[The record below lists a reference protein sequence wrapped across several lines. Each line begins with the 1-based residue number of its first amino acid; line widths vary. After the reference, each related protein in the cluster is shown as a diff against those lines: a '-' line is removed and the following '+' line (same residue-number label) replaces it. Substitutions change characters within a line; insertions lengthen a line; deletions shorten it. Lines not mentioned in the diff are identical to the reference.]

1 MIMNKLNI
9 MFKKSILS
17 IFAVVLSFNVSA
29 QAYFAYIKNGEK
41 AYVAKD
47 YKTAL
52 EELTKV
58 IEAKA
63 DHDKAWNLRG
73 LCFEETNSLDRAF
86 TDLKK
91 ATELKPKEAQ
101 YQFDLGRVLYKL
113 QKYEESAIAFGEAAN
128 NDKKMTVAFEHKAL
142 SYIAIKKFKE
152 AVEATEGALGVNK
165 TSNLYYI
172 KGIAQDSLMDY
183 QNASYSFNRA
193 IFYSNKNIQAHLG
206 AAFTF
211 SKLND
216 YNKAME
222 SMNKALAIDA
232 NNIEALLVRAQI
244 NLEHKN
250 ATNAI
255 DDLTKI
261 ITLNPNESKYFV
273 HRGNVYQDISQH
285 QNAIADY
292 TKAILLDKNDYK
304 IFYQRAK
311 AYEALLDF
319 KSAVKDYEAI
329 KKIAPYDGSALKMLD
344 DAKKRLYELNKESNN
359 PKLVMLDPIS
369 PKEGVLHMP
378 KGLDRYTFKGQINDE
393 SLIEFIKINGKDVAF
408 NKDTLNPL
416 FEVEMALP
424 ENKEISISAFD
435 IYQNGETWIMKIIE
449 TEVEGPVVKLIAP
462 YASDNGM
469 VYLDV
474 ESPTLYIEGIL
485 NDESL
490 IKKIMIDGAVA
501 SFQTEELN
509 PKFSAN
515 INIANKDNF
524 KVIAEDIY
532 GNSTEKVFTIN
543 RENVALL
550 ADNPMGKTWVVFI
563 ENSDYKN
570 FASLDGPAKDVT
582 MMKSAF
588 AKYKVN
594 NVIHK
599 SNMTKAQLEKFF
611 SIELRDLVRSN
622 QVNSILVWYAGHGKF
637 INESGYWI
645 PIDAKRDEEFTYFN
659 INNLKA
665 AMQSYSKYITHTL
678 VITDACESGPS
689 FYQAMRSTPKEK
701 NCNDWQATKFKSSQ
715 VFSSAGYELAVDN
728 SQFTKTFANTL
739 VANPDACIPI
749 ETIVNKVSS
758 AVAKSGAAQK
768 PKFGKIA
775 GLEDEDGTF
784 FFIKK

>member
-1 MIMNKLNI
+1 ML
-9 MFKKSILS
+9 KKAILS
-17 IFAVVLSFNVSA
+17 TFAVVLSFNLSA

-41 AYVAKD
+41 AYAAKD

-73 LCFEETNSLDRAF
+73 LCFEETNSLDRAVS
-86 TDLKK
+86 DLKK
-91 ATELKPKEAQ
+91 ATEIKPKEAQ
-101 YQFDLGRVLYKL
+101 YQFDLGRVLFKME
-113 QKYEESAIAFGEAAN
+113 KYEEAAVAFGEAAS
-128 NDKKMTVAFEHKAL
+128 NDKKMAVAFENKAL
-142 SYIAIKKFKE
+142 SLIAVKKFKE
-152 AVEATEGALGVNK
+152 AVESTDGALGTSK
-165 TSNLYYI
+165 TSSLYYI

-193 IFYSNKNIQAHLG
+193 VFYDSKNTKAHLG
-206 AAFTF
+206 AAYTF
-211 SKLND
+211 AKQNEYD
-216 YNKAME
+216 KAMA
-222 SMNKALAIDA
+222 SMDKALALDA
-232 NNIEALLVRAQI
+232 NSVEALLVRVNI

-250 ATNAI
+250 ATKAV

-261 ITLNPNESKYFV
+261 ITLNPEDAKYYV
-273 HRGNVYQDISQH
+273 LRGDVYQSINQH
-285 QNAIADY
+285 PNAVADY
-292 TKAILLDKNDYK
+292 SKAIQLNKNDYF
-304 IFYQRAK
+304 IYYQRAK
-311 AYEALLDF
+311 AYEATLDF

-329 KKIAPYDGSALKMLD
+329 KKLAPYDGSALRLLD
-344 DAKKRLYELNKESNN
+344 EAKKRLYELNKESNN
-359 PKLVMLDPIS
+359 PQLVILEPTLS
-369 PKEGVLHMP
+369 KNGELQMP
-378 KGLDRYTFKGQINDE
+378 KGVEKFNLKGQVKDE
-393 SLIEFIKINGKDVAF
+393 STIEFIKVNGKDASF
-408 NKDTLNPL
+408 NKDTINPSFE
-416 FEVEMALP
+416 FEVSL
-424 ENKEISISAFD
+424 ENKEVSISVFD
-435 IYQNGETWIMKIIE
+435 IYQNGETWNYKILE
-449 TEVEGPVVKLIAP
+449 TEVKAPEVKLLAP

-469 VYLDV
+469 IYLDV

-485 NDESL
+485 TDESL
-490 IKKIMIDGAVA
+490 ISKIMIDGTVA
-501 SFQTEELN
+501 SFQTDELN
-509 PKFSAN
+509 PKFSAT

-524 KVIAEDIY
+524 KVSAEDIY
-532 GNSTEKVFTIN
+532 GNAIEKTFTIN
-543 RENVALL
+543 RENIALL

-599 SNMTKAQLEKFF
+599 SNMSKAQLEKFF

-622 QVNSILVWYAGHGKF
+622 QVNSVLVWYAGHGKF

-645 PIDAKRDEEFTYFN
+645 PVDAKRDEEFTYFN

-689 FYQAMRSTPKEK
+689 FYQAMRATPKEK

-739 VANPDACIPI
+739 SANPDACIPI

-758 AVAKSGAAQK
+758 AVAKSGASQK

>member
-1 MIMNKLNI
+1 ML
-9 MFKKSILS
+9 KKSILS
-17 IFAVVLSFNVSA
+17 IFAVVLSINLSA

-41 AYVAKD
+41 AYAAKD

-73 LCFEETNSLDRAF
+73 LCFEETNSLDRAVS
-86 TDLKK
+86 DLKK
-91 ATELKPKEAQ
+91 ATELKPKEAT
-101 YQFDLGRVLYKL
+101 YQFDLGRVLFKME
-113 QKYEESAIAFGEAAN
+113 KYEEAANAYGEAAN
-128 NDKKMTVAFEHKAL
+128 NDKKMTAAFENKAL
-142 SYIAIKKFKE
+142 SLIAIKKYKE
-152 AVEATEGALGVNK
+152 AVEATDGALGTSK

-172 KGIAQDSLMDY
+172 KGVAQDSLMDY

-193 IFYSNKNIQAHLG
+193 VFYDSKNVKAHLG

-211 SKLND
+211 AKQNEYD
-216 YNKAME
+216 KAMA
-222 SMNKALAIDA
+222 SMDKALALDA
-232 NNIEALLVRAQI
+232 NNVEALLVRVNI

-250 ATNAI
+250 ATKAV

-261 ITLNPNESKYFV
+261 ITLNPEITKYYV
-273 HRGNVYQDISQH
+273 LRGDVYQVINQH
-285 QNAIADY
+285 PNAIADY
-292 TKAILLDKNDYK
+292 SKAIQMNKEDYT
-304 IFYQRAK
+304 IYFQRAK
-311 AYEALLDF
+311 AHESVLDF
-319 KSAVKDYEAI
+319 KSATKDYESI
-329 KKIAPYDGSALKMLD
+329 KKLAPYDGSALKLLD
-344 DAKKRLYELNKESNN
+344 EAKKRLYELNKESNN
-359 PKLVMLDPIS
+359 PKLVMIDPIS
-369 PKEGVLHMP
+369 PKSGELQMA
-378 KGLDRYTFKGQINDE
+378 KGLDRYTFKGKITDE
-393 SLIEFIKINGKDVAF
+393 SQIEFIKINGKDVPF
-408 NKDTLNPL
+408 EKDSLNPV
-416 FEVEMALP
+416 FELEMAIP
-424 ENKEISISAFD
+424 SSKEITISAFD
-435 IYQNGETWIMKIIE
+435 IYQNGETWVMKISE
-449 TEVEGPVVKLIAP
+449 TEVDAPVVKLIAP

-469 VYLDV
+469 IFLDA
-474 ESPTLYIEGIL
+474 ESPTLYVEGVL

-490 IKKIMIDGAVA
+490 ISKIMIEGTVA
-501 SFQTEELN
+501 SYQTDELN
-509 PKFSAN
+509 PKFSAT

-524 KVIAEDIY
+524 KVVAEDIF
-532 GNSTEKVFTIN
+532 GNKIEKTFTIN

-550 ADNPMGKTWVVFI
+550 ADNPMGKTWVIFI
-563 ENSDYKN
+563 ENSNYKN

-622 QVNSILVWYAGHGKF
+622 QVNSVLVWYAGHGKF

-645 PIDAKRDEEFTYFN
+645 PVDAKRDEEFTYFN

-689 FYQAMRSTPKEK
+689 FYQAMRATPKEK

-758 AVAKSGAAQK
+758 AVEKSGASQK

>member
-1 MIMNKLNI
+1 ML
-9 MFKKSILS
+9 KKAILS
-17 IFAVVLSFNVSA
+17 TFAVVLSFNLSA

-41 AYVAKD
+41 AYAAKD

-73 LCFEETNSLDRAF
+73 LCFEETNSLDRAVS
-86 TDLKK
+86 DLKK
-91 ATELKPKEAQ
+91 ATEIKPKEAQ
-101 YQFDLGRVLYKL
+101 YQFDLGRVLFKME
-113 QKYEESAIAFGEAAN
+113 KYEEAAVAFGEAAS
-128 NDKKMTVAFEHKAL
+128 NDKKMAVAFENKAL
-142 SYIAIKKFKE
+142 SLIAVKKFKE
-152 AVEATEGALGVNK
+152 AVESTDGALGTSK
-165 TSNLYYI
+165 TSSLYYI

-193 IFYSNKNIQAHLG
+193 VFYDSKNTKAHLG
-206 AAFTF
+206 AAYTF
-211 SKLND
+211 AKQNEYD
-216 YNKAME
+216 KAMA
-222 SMNKALAIDA
+222 SMDKALALDA
-232 NNIEALLVRAQI
+232 NSVEALLVRVNI

-250 ATNAI
+250 ATKAV

-261 ITLNPNESKYFV
+261 ITINPEDAKYYV
-273 HRGNVYQDISQH
+273 LRGDVYQSINQH
-285 QNAIADY
+285 PNAVADY
-292 TKAILLDKNDYK
+292 SKAIQLNKNDYL
-304 IFYQRAK
+304 IYYQRAK
-311 AYEALLDF
+311 AYEATLDF

-329 KKIAPYDGSALKMLD
+329 KKLAPYDGSALRLLD
-344 DAKKRLYELNKESNN
+344 EAKKRLYELNKESNN
-359 PKLVMLDPIS
+359 PQLVILEPTLS
-369 PKEGVLHMP
+369 KNGELQMP
-378 KGLDRYTFKGQINDE
+378 KGVEKFNLKGQVKDE
-393 SLIEFIKINGKDVAF
+393 STIEFIKVNGKDASF
-408 NKDTLNPL
+408 NKDTINPSFE
-416 FEVEMALP
+416 FEVSL
-424 ENKEISISAFD
+424 ENKEVSISVFD
-435 IYQNGETWIMKIIE
+435 IYQNGETWNYKILE
-449 TEVEGPVVKLIAP
+449 TEVKAPEVKLLAP

-469 VYLDV
+469 IYLDV
-474 ESPTLYIEGIL
+474 ESPTLYVEGIL
-485 NDESL
+485 TDESL
-490 IKKIMIDGAVA
+490 ISKIMIEGTVA
-501 SFQTEELN
+501 SFQPDELN
-509 PKFSAN
+509 PKFSAT

-532 GNSTEKVFTIN
+532 GNKVEKTFTIN
-543 RENVALL
+543 KENIALL

-599 SNMTKAQLEKFF
+599 SNMSKAQLEKFF

-622 QVNSILVWYAGHGKF
+622 QVNSVLVWYAGHGKF

-645 PIDAKRDEEFTYFN
+645 PVDAKRDEEFTYFN

-689 FYQAMRSTPKEK
+689 FYQAMRDTPKEK

-739 VANPDACIPI
+739 SANPDACIPI

-758 AVAKSGAAQK
+758 AVAKSGASQK

>member
-1 MIMNKLNI
+1 ML
-9 MFKKSILS
+9 KKAILS
-17 IFAVVLSFNVSA
+17 TFAVVLSFNLSA

-41 AYVAKD
+41 AYAAKD
-47 YKTAL
+47 YKTAI
-52 EELTKV
+52 EEFTKV

-73 LCFEETNSLDRAF
+73 LCFEETNSLDRAVS
-86 TDLKK
+86 DLKK
-91 ATELKPKEAQ
+91 ATEIKPKEAQ
-101 YQFDLGRVLYKL
+101 YQFDLGRVLFKME
-113 QKYEESAIAFGEAAN
+113 KYEEAAVAFGEAAS
-128 NDKKMTVAFEHKAL
+128 NDKKMAVAFENKAL
-142 SYIAIKKFKE
+142 SLIAVKKFKE
-152 AVEATEGALGVNK
+152 AVESTDGALGTSK

-193 IFYSNKNIQAHLG
+193 VFYDSKNTKAHLG
-206 AAFTF
+206 AAYTF
-211 SKLND
+211 AKQNEYD
-216 YNKAME
+216 RAMA
-222 SMNKALAIDA
+222 SMDKALALDA
-232 NNIEALLVRAQI
+232 NSVEALLVRVNI

-250 ATNAI
+250 ATKAV

-261 ITLNPNESKYFV
+261 ITLNPEDAKYYV
-273 HRGNVYQDISQH
+273 LRGDVYQSINQH
-285 QNAIADY
+285 PNAVADY
-292 TKAILLDKNDYK
+292 SKAIQLNKNDYF
-304 IFYQRAK
+304 IYYQRAK
-311 AYEALLDF
+311 AYEATLDF

-329 KKIAPYDGSALKMLD
+329 KKLAPYDGSALRLLD
-344 DAKKRLYELNKESNN
+344 EAKKRLYELNKESNN
-359 PKLVMLDPIS
+359 PQLVILEPTLS
-369 PKEGVLHMP
+369 KNGELQMP
-378 KGLDRYTFKGQINDE
+378 KGVEKFNLKGQVKDE
-393 SLIEFIKINGKDVAF
+393 STIEFIKVNGKDASF
-408 NKDTLNPL
+408 NKDTLNPSFE
-416 FEVEMALP
+416 FEVSL
-424 ENKEISISAFD
+424 ENKEVSISVFD
-435 IYQNGETWIMKIIE
+435 IYQNGETWNYKILE
-449 TEVEGPVVKLIAP
+449 TEVKAPEVKLLAP

-469 VYLDV
+469 IYLDV

-485 NDESL
+485 TDESL
-490 IKKIMIDGAVA
+490 ISKIMIDGTVA
-501 SFQTEELN
+501 SFQTDELN
-509 PKFSAN
+509 PKFSAT

-524 KVIAEDIY
+524 KVSAEDIY
-532 GNSTEKVFTIN
+532 GNAIEKTFTIN
-543 RENVALL
+543 RENIALL

-599 SNMTKAQLEKFF
+599 SNMSKAQLEKFF

-622 QVNSILVWYAGHGKF
+622 QVNSVLVWYAGHGKF

-645 PIDAKRDEEFTYFN
+645 PVDAKRDEEFTYFN

-689 FYQAMRSTPKEK
+689 FYQAMRATPKEK

-739 VANPDACIPI
+739 SANPDACIPI

-758 AVAKSGAAQK
+758 AVAKSGASQK

>member
-1 MIMNKLNI
+1 ML
-9 MFKKSILS
+9 KKVILS
-17 IFAVVLSFNVSA
+17 TFAVVLSFNLSA

-41 AYVAKD
+41 AYAAND
-47 YKTAL
+47 DTTAL
-52 EELTKV
+52 EELPKV
-58 IEAKA
+58 IDAKA
-63 DHDKAWNLRG
+63 DHDTAWNLRG
-73 LCFEETNSLDRAF
+73 LCFEETNSLDRAVS
-86 TDLKK
+86 DLKK
-91 ATELKPKEAQ
+91 ATEIKPNEAQ
-101 YQFDLGRVLYKL
+101 YQFDLGRVLFKME
-113 QKYEESAIAFGEAAN
+113 KYEEAAVAFGEAAN
-128 NDKKMTVAFEHKAL
+128 NDKKMAVAFENKAL
-142 SYIAIKKFKE
+142 SLIAVKKFKE
-152 AVEATEGALGVNK
+152 AVESTDGALGTSK

-193 IFYSNKNIQAHLG
+193 VFYDSKNTKAHLG
-206 AAFTF
+206 AAYTF
-211 SKLND
+211 AKQNEYD
-216 YNKAME
+216 KAMV
-222 SMNKALAIDA
+222 SMDKALALDA
-232 NNIEALLVRAQI
+232 NNVEALLVRVNI

-250 ATNAI
+250 ATKAV

-261 ITLNPNESKYFV
+261 ITLKPEDAKYYV
-273 HRGNVYQDISQH
+273 LRGDVYQSINQH
-285 QNAIADY
+285 PNAVADY
-292 TKAILLDKNDYK
+292 SKAIQLNKNDYF
-304 IFYQRAK
+304 IYYQRAK
-311 AYEALLDF
+311 AYEATLDF

-329 KKIAPYDGSALKMLD
+329 KKLAPYDGSALRLLD
-344 DAKKRLYELNKESNN
+344 EAKKRLYELNKESNN
-359 PKLVMLDPIS
+359 PQLVILEPTLS
-369 PKEGVLHMP
+369 KNGELQMP
-378 KGLDRYTFKGQINDE
+378 KGVEKFNLKGQVKDE
-393 SLIEFIKINGKDVAF
+393 STIEFIKVNGKDASF
-408 NKDTLNPL
+408 NKDTLNPSFE
-416 FEVEMALP
+416 FEVSLEK
-424 ENKEISISAFD
+424 KEVSISVFD
-435 IYQNGETWIMKIIE
+435 IYQNGETWNYKILE
-449 TEVEGPVVKLIAP
+449 TEVKAPEVKLLAP

-469 VYLDV
+469 IYLDV
-474 ESPTLYIEGIL
+474 ESPTLYVEGVL
-485 NDESL
+485 TDESL
-490 IKKIMIDGAVA
+490 ISKIMIEGTVA
-501 SFQTEELN
+501 SFQTDELN
-509 PKFSAN
+509 PKFSAT

-524 KVIAEDIY
+524 KISAEDIY
-532 GNSTEKVFTIN
+532 GNAIEKTFTIN
-543 RENVALL
+543 RENIALL

-570 FASLDGPAKDVT
+570 FASLDGPSKDVT

-599 SNMTKAQLEKFF
+599 SNMSKAQLEKFF

-622 QVNSILVWYAGHGKF
+622 QVNSVLVWYAGHGKF

-645 PIDAKRDEEFTYFN
+645 PVDAKRDEEFTYFN

-689 FYQAMRSTPKEK
+689 FYQAMRATPKEK

-739 VANPDACIPI
+739 SANPDACIPI

-758 AVAKSGAAQK
+758 AVAKSGASQK

>member
-1 MIMNKLNI
+1 ML
-9 MFKKSILS
+9 KKSILS
-17 IFAVVLSFNVSA
+17 IFAVVLSFNLSA

-41 AYVAKD
+41 AYAAKD

-73 LCFEETNSLDRAF
+73 LCFEETNSLDRAVS
-86 TDLKK
+86 DLKK
-91 ATELKPKEAQ
+91 ATEIKPKEAT
-101 YQFDLGRVLYKL
+101 YQFDLGRVLFKME
-113 QKYEESAIAFGEAAN
+113 KYEEAAVAFGEAAN
-128 NDKKMTVAFEHKAL
+128 NDKKMVVAFENKAL
-142 SYIAIKKFKE
+142 SLIAIKKFKE
-152 AVEATEGALGVNK
+152 AVEATDGALGSNK
-165 TSNLYYI
+165 TTNLYYI
-172 KGIAQDSLMDY
+172 KGLAQDSLMDY

-193 IFYSNKNIQAHLG
+193 VFYDSKNVKAHLG
-206 AAFTF
+206 AAYTF
-211 SKLND
+211 AKQNEYD
-216 YNKAME
+216 KAMA
-222 SMNKALAIDA
+222 SMDKALAIDA
-232 NNIEALLVRAQI
+232 NNVEALLVRVNI

-250 ATNAI
+250 ATKAV
-255 DDLTKI
+255 DDLTKV
-261 ITLNPNESKYFV
+261 ITLNPEDSKYYV
-273 HRGNVYQDISQH
+273 LRGDVYQSINQH
-285 QNAIADY
+285 PNAVADY
-292 TKAILLDKNDYK
+292 SKAIQLNKNDYL
-304 IFYQRAK
+304 IYYQRAK
-311 AYEALLDF
+311 AYEATLDY

-329 KKIAPYDGSALKMLD
+329 KKLAPYDGSALKLLD

-359 PKLVMLDPIS
+359 PQLVILEPILS
-369 PKEGVLHMP
+369 KNGELQMP
-378 KGLDRYTFKGQINDE
+378 KGIDRFNLKGQVKDE
-393 SLIEFIKINGKDVAF
+393 SNIEFIKVNGKDVSF
-408 NKDTLNPL
+408 NKDTINPSFE
-416 FEVEMALP
+416 FEVSLES
-424 ENKEISISAFD
+424 KEVSISVFD
-435 IYQNGETWIMKIIE
+435 IYQNGETWNYKILE
-449 TEVEGPVVKLIAP
+449 TEVKAPEVKLIAP

-469 VYLDV
+469 IYLDV
-474 ESPTLYIEGIL
+474 ESPTLYVEGIL
-485 NDESL
+485 TDESF
-490 IKKIMIDGAVA
+490 ISKIMIEGTVA
-501 SFQTEELN
+501 SFQPDELN
-509 PKFSAN
+509 PKFSAT

-524 KVIAEDIY
+524 KVVAEDIY
-532 GNSTEKVFTIN
+532 GNKVEKTFTIN
-543 RENVALL
+543 KENIALL

-599 SNMTKAQLEKFF
+599 SNMSKAQLEKFF

-622 QVNSILVWYAGHGKF
+622 QVNSVLVWYAGHGKF

-645 PIDAKRDEEFTYFN
+645 PVDAKRDEEFTYFN

-689 FYQAMRSTPKEK
+689 FYQAMRATPNEK

-739 VANPDACIPI
+739 SANPDACIPI

-758 AVAKSGAAQK
+758 AVAKSGASQK

>member
-1 MIMNKLNI
+1 
-9 MFKKSILS
+9 
-17 IFAVVLSFNVSA
+17 
-29 QAYFAYIKNGEK
+29 
-41 AYVAKD
+41 
-47 YKTAL
+47 
-52 EELTKV
+52 
-58 IEAKA
+58 
-63 DHDKAWNLRG
+63 
-73 LCFEETNSLDRAF
+73 
-86 TDLKK
+86 
-91 ATELKPKEAQ
+91 
-101 YQFDLGRVLYKL
+101 
-113 QKYEESAIAFGEAAN
+113 
-128 NDKKMTVAFEHKAL
+128 
-142 SYIAIKKFKE
+142 
-152 AVEATEGALGVNK
+152 
-165 TSNLYYI
+165 
-172 KGIAQDSLMDY
+172 
-183 QNASYSFNRA
+183 
-193 IFYSNKNIQAHLG
+193 
-206 AAFTF
+206 
-211 SKLND
+211 

-232 NNIEALLVRAQI
+232 NNIEALLVRVQI

-273 HRGNVYQDISQH
+273 HRGNVYQDINQH

-449 TEVEGPVVKLIAP
+449 TEVEEPVVKLIAP

-474 ESPTLYIEGIL
+474 ESPTLYVEGIL

>member
-1 MIMNKLNI
+1 ML
-9 MFKKSILS
+9 KKAILS
-17 IFAVVLSFNVSA
+17 TFAVVLSFNLSA

-41 AYVAKD
+41 AYAAKD

-73 LCFEETNSLDRAF
+73 LCFEETNSLDRAVS
-86 TDLKK
+86 DLKK
-91 ATELKPKEAQ
+91 ATEIKPKEAQ
-101 YQFDLGRVLYKL
+101 YQFDLGRVLFKME
-113 QKYEESAIAFGEAAN
+113 KYEEAAVAFGEAAS
-128 NDKKMTVAFEHKAL
+128 NDKKMAVAFENKAL
-142 SYIAIKKFKE
+142 SLIAVKKFKE
-152 AVEATEGALGVNK
+152 AVESTDGALGTSK
-165 TSNLYYI
+165 TSSLYYI

-193 IFYSNKNIQAHLG
+193 VFYDSKNTKAHLG
-206 AAFTF
+206 AAYTF
-211 SKLND
+211 AKQNEYD
-216 YNKAME
+216 KAMA
-222 SMNKALAIDA
+222 SIDKALALDA
-232 NNIEALLVRAQI
+232 NSVEALLVRVNI

-250 ATNAI
+250 ATKAV

-261 ITLNPNESKYFV
+261 ITLNPEDAKYYV
-273 HRGNVYQDISQH
+273 LRGDVYQSINQH
-285 QNAIADY
+285 PNAVADY
-292 TKAILLDKNDYK
+292 SKAIQLNKNDYL
-304 IFYQRAK
+304 IYYQRAK
-311 AYEALLDF
+311 AYEATLDF

-329 KKIAPYDGSALKMLD
+329 KKLAPYDGSALRLLD
-344 DAKKRLYELNKESNN
+344 EAKKRLYELNKESNN
-359 PKLVMLDPIS
+359 PQLVILEPTLS
-369 PKEGVLHMP
+369 KNGELQMP
-378 KGLDRYTFKGQINDE
+378 KGVEKFNLKGQVKDE
-393 SLIEFIKINGKDVAF
+393 STIEFIKVNGKDASF
-408 NKDTLNPL
+408 NKDTINPSFE
-416 FEVEMALP
+416 FEVSL
-424 ENKEISISAFD
+424 ENKEVSISVFD
-435 IYQNGETWIMKIIE
+435 IYQNGETWNYKILE
-449 TEVEGPVVKLIAP
+449 TEVKAPEVKLLAP

-469 VYLDV
+469 IYLDV
-474 ESPTLYIEGIL
+474 ESPTLYVEGIL
-485 NDESL
+485 TDESL
-490 IKKIMIDGAVA
+490 ISKIMIEGTVA
-501 SFQTEELN
+501 SFQPDELN
-509 PKFSAN
+509 PKFSAT

-532 GNSTEKVFTIN
+532 GNKVEKTFTIN
-543 RENVALL
+543 KENIALL

-599 SNMTKAQLEKFF
+599 SNMSKAQLEKFF

-622 QVNSILVWYAGHGKF
+622 QVNSVLVWYAGHGKF

-645 PIDAKRDEEFTYFN
+645 PVDAKRDEEFTYFN

-689 FYQAMRSTPKEK
+689 FYQAMRDTPKEK

-739 VANPDACIPI
+739 SANPDACIPI

-758 AVAKSGAAQK
+758 AVAKSGASQK